1 MLANDPAENA
11 DSADPTEPMDSTEPT
26 DPIDSTEPLLPIDRI
41 EFSDRKDQRD
51 EDMTAWCHPHG
62 SDVRSRVRFRI
73 LGVGSRR
80 RGLGRRLRADR
91 DRAGPG

>member
-51 EDMTAWCHPHG
+51 EDMPECCHA
-62 SDVRSRVRFRI
+62 DRMRSV
-73 LGVGSRR
+73 
-80 RGLGRRLRADR
+80 GLG
-91 DRAGPG
+91 